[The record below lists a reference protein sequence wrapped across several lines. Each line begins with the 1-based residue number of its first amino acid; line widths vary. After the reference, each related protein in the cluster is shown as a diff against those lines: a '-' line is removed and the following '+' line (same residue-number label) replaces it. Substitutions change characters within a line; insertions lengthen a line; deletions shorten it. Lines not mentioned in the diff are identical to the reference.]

1 MQAPASFL
9 PSVLLLVELPQRCL
23 QLQLAKEAMMVRAQ
37 LYLLRVGGQ
46 NLTAT
51 WRVPATA
58 PARGLLR
65 SLA

>member
-37 LYLLRVGGQ
+37 LYLLRVGGS
-46 NLTAT
+46 NLAAT
-51 WRVPATA
+51 GRVPVTA